1 MAGVAPAAEQIKE
14 TVKETLL
21 GVEAPEGVS
30 TESRAR
36 FIHYA
41 SIEENGELFMSQED
55 FVNAIAP
62 PGEDYVSY
70 IPAVTATLSLP

>member
-1 MAGVAPAAEQIKE
+1 MAALPAAETIKE

-21 GVEAPEGVS
+21 GTETPEGVS

-36 FIHYA
+36 FLQYA
-41 SIEENGELFMSQED
+41 SLEEDGELFMTQDD

-62 PGEDYVSY
+62 PEEDYVR
-70 IPAVTATLSLP
+70 PAPSTAASPNIY